1 MLGFCLQACR
11 ISLVMSGTGGLLSNR
26 FQIGP
31 VIGCPFFQS
40 LIHLY
45 LWTSYRQDKFWDE
58 SFVGG
63 MVSLFLH

>member
-1 MLGFCLQACR
+1 MGNNHGRQREGGLWE
-11 ISLVMSGTGGLLSNR
+11 SGTGGLLSNR